1 MSQNHER
8 EEILEHAIDIARVGG
23 KQTLQYFNKSI
34 AIDRKKDQS
43 PVTIADKEAEKAMR
57 KRLNELHP
65 DHGVIGEEFGRSNP
79 GSPVQWIFDPIDG
92 TRSFIHGVP
101 LYTTLVGV
109 VVDGV
114 PIAGV
119 IYAPV
124 VDELCEGGKGL
135 GARLNGSTISVR
147 NCESLDNATF
157 LSTDVTHARE
167 VGLQDAQEEL
177 INKTRLHRTWGD
189 AYGHMLVATGRADI
203 MFDAVLNIWD
213 AAALLPI
220 MQEADG
226 IFSDTNGHQIIDGPN
241 GFSCNKTLYP
251 QLMNIFKTA

>member
-1 MSQNHER
+1 MTHSYR
-8 EEILEHAIDIARVGG
+8 TEELLEHAIDIARIGG
-23 KQTLQYFNKSI
+23 KQTLRYFNKSI
-34 AIDRKKDQS
+34 AINRKKDQS
-43 PVTIADKEAEKAMR
+43 PVTVADKEAEKAMR
-57 KRLNELHP
+57 NRLKELHP
-65 DHGVIGEEFGRSNP
+65 EHGVIGEEFGRSNP
-79 GSPVQWIFDPIDG
+79 GSSVQWIFDPIDG

-109 VVDGV
+109 VVDDV
-114 PIAGV
+114 PVAGV
-119 IYAPV
+119 VYAPPL
-124 VDELCEGGKGL
+124 DELCEGGKGL
-135 GARLNGSTISVR
+135 GARLNGSSISVR
-147 NCESLDNATF
+147 SCESLDKATF

-167 VGLQDAQEEL
+167 VGLQNAQQNL
-177 INKTRLHRTWGD
+177 INQTRLHRTWGD

-220 MQEADG
+220 IQEAGG

-251 QLMNIFKTA
+251 QLMDIFKTA